1 MVNRHLP
8 AMDATRCKKGR
19 RLSFAKLT
27 VGVFLAV
34 SPVSLHG
41 SDGKDLMEA
50 AYAGDAPLVNSL
62 LEKGPD
68 INYQGKN
75 GATPLFMASQQGHE
89 AVVQALLAK
98 NAETDLQN
106 DDGETPLIIASQH
119 GHEAVVQALLANGAD
134 IEHEANK
141 GATAMIAASIV
152 GHHEIVKALLANGAE
167 ADHQSIDGF
176 TALSYASHRGHH
188 EIVNTLLANGAEA
201 DHQAMDGFTAL
212 IYASKGGHHEIV
224 NTLLANGADI
234 EQETNKGVTA
244 LMVASFGGHHE
255 IVKTLLANGAEADHQ
270 SKKGFTALIFASN
283 GGHHEIVNTLLA
295 NGAEAGQV
303 LTNISRAVTAL
314 AWSLFGDGKGTTK
327 LYAGKSQP
335 DAGLSQILVL
345 PGLSITAID
354 GNSVKS
360 KHGWIGYSAY
370 KQLPGTYEFEVTS
383 WKRRLKD
390 HYIKQRDK
398 HAAYALQVVLEAGQ
412 KYELSPIWNDS
423 EVGIILPSQVC
434 LEGQSDVA
442 RVCALR
448 PRESDEVFAM
458 DETHGVIV
466 VGLTRRPLI
475 EKIIM
480 INLDC
485 EWKSTDPLPRLNSR
499 KPATKTRDVC
509 YLAFEPEDSKGYIV
523 ESVDAGVWKWWG
535 LQDIV
540 TSKRLITT
548 MTFDV
553 EAGKVNYIGHVAGTH
568 NDRGKLLGFGVTDH
582 YSLLEPIIRA
592 GFGDSEIVNKATNY

>member
-8 AMDATRCKKGR
+8 GMDPTRCKKGR

-27 VGVFLAV
+27 MGVFLAV

-41 SDGKDLMEA
+41 SEGKDLMEA
-50 AYAGDAPLVNSL
+50 AYAGDALLVNSL
-62 LEKGPD
+62 LENGPD

-134 IEHEANK
+134 VEQEAN
-141 GATAMIAASIV
+141 
-152 GHHEIVKALLANGAE
+152 NGV
-167 ADHQSIDGF
+167 
-176 TALSYASHRGHH
+176 TALMVAS
-188 EIVNTLLANGAEA
+188 N
-201 DHQAMDGFTAL
+201 
-212 IYASKGGHHEIV
+212 GGHHEIV

-234 EQETNKGVTA
+234 EQETNKGTTA
-244 LMVASFGGHHE
+244 LTVASMVGHQE
-255 IVKTLLANGAEADHQ
+255 IVHTLLANGAEADHQ
-270 SKKGFTALIFASN
+270 TKKNGFTALIYASYAGHQEIVNALLVN
-283 GGHHEIVNTLLA
+283 GADADHQTMDGVTALIYASMVGHHEIVNSLLA
-295 NGAEAGQV
+295 NGADAGKV
-303 LTNISRAVTAL
+303 LTDISRAATAS
-314 AWSLFGDGKGTTK
+314 AWSRFGDGKGTTK

-335 DAGLSQILVL
+335 DAGLSQVLVL

-354 GNSVKS
+354 GNSVKLSFLS
-360 KHGWIGYSAY
+360 KHRRIGYSAY

-390 HYIKQRDK
+390 HYIRHIPRRDRPKQRDK

-423 EVGIILPSQVC
+423 EVGIISPSQVC

-442 RVCALR
+442 RLCALR
-448 PRESDEVFAM
+448 PRESDGVFAM

-466 VGLTRRPLI
+466 VGLTRRSLF
-475 EKIIM
+475 ETIIM

-485 EWKSTDPLPRLNSR
+485 EWKSTDPFPGLNSR

-535 LQDIV
+535 LQ
-540 TSKRLITT
+540 TRQLITT

-553 EAGKVNYIGHVAGTH
+553 EAGKVNYIGHVAGTY
-568 NDRGKLLGFGVTDH
+568 NDRGKLLRFGVTDQ

>member
-8 AMDATRCKKGR
+8 AMDPTRCKKGR

-27 VGVFLAV
+27 MGVFLAV

-62 LEKGPD
+62 LEKEPD

-98 NAETDLQN
+98 NAETGLQT
-106 DDGETPLIIASQH
+106 DDGATPLYIASQH

-134 IEHEANK
+134 IEQETNK
-141 GATAMIAASIV
+141 GMTALMVASNV
-152 GHHEIVKALLANGAE
+152 GH
-167 ADHQSIDGF
+167 Q
-176 TALSYASHRGHH
+176 

-201 DHQAMDGFTAL
+201 DHQTKD
-212 IYASKGGHHEIV
+212 
-224 NTLLANGADI
+224 
-234 EQETNKGVTA
+234 
-244 LMVASFGGHHE
+244 
-255 IVKTLLANGAEADHQ
+255 
-270 SKKGFTALIFASN
+270 GFTALIFASN
-283 GGHHEIVNTLLA
+283 GGHHEIVNILLANGAEADHQTKDGLTALIYAFNAGHREIVNTLLA
-295 NGAEAGQV
+295 NGAEASQL
-303 LTNISRAVTAL
+303 LTNISRARTAS
-314 AWSLFGDGKGTTK
+314 AWDLFGDGKRTNK

-335 DAGLSQILVL
+335 DAGLSQILVF
-345 PGLSITAID
+345 PELSITAID
-354 GNSVKS
+354 GNRVKS
-360 KHGWIGYSAY
+360 KPGWFGYSAY

-383 WKRRLKD
+383 WKSRRKH
-390 HYIKQRDK
+390 HYITQRDK
-398 HAAYALQVVLEAGQ
+398 HAAYVLQVVLEAGQ
-412 KYELSPIWNDS
+412 KYVLSPIWNDS
-423 EVGIILPSQVC
+423 EVGIISPSQVC
-434 LEGQSDVA
+434 FQGQSDDA
-442 RVCALR
+442 GVCALR

-466 VGLTRRPLI
+466 VGLTRSLFNQ
-475 EKIIM
+475 IIM

-499 KPATKTRDVC
+499 KPATKIRDVC

-535 LQDIV
+535 IQGIV
-540 TSKRLITT
+540 TRNRLITT

-553 EAGKVNYIGHVAGTH
+553 EPGKVNYVGHVAGKY
-568 NDRGKLLGFGVTDH
+568 NDRGKLLGFGVTDRF
-582 YSLLEPIIRA
+582 SLLESIIRA
-592 GFGDSEIVNKATNY
+592 GFGDSEIVNQATNY